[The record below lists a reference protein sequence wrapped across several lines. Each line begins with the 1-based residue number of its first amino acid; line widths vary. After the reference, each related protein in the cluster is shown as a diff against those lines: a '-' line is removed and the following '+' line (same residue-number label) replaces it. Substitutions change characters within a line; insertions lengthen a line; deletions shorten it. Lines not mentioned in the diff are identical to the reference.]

1 MWNFPHFFV
10 FFFDGLPND
19 QVWVKK
25 GDPAQEKF
33 AVTIGSYCGAECAEI
48 VTCHL
53 LSQVVEASLLPKEKV
68 AGFRDDFLFVTDG
81 TPRQNDILKNKLCAL
96 FTRIV
101 DFLYIKFDLTREIFQ
116 PYKKP
121 MMKFRT

>member
-1 MWNFPHFFV
+1 MHFTPITEEQQKIIIQSCRAV
-10 FFFDGLPND
+10 LVSDD

-53 LSQVVEASLLPKEKV
+53 LSQVVGAGLLPKENFG
-68 AGFRDDFLFVTDG
+68 GFRDDLLFVM
-81 TPRQNDILKNKLCAL
+81 Q
-96 FTRIV
+96 
-101 DFLYIKFDLTREIFQ
+101 
-116 PYKKP
+116 
-121 MMKFRT
+121 